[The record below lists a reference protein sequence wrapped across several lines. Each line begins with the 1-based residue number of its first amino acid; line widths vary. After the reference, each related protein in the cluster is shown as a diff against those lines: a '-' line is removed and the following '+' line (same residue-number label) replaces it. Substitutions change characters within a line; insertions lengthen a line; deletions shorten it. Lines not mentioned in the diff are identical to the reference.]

1 MKQFKLL
8 QQDISNEQD
17 ADFLIS
23 LIEKD
28 EKNDLDLELVG
39 KYLKKQIFIRNLSY
53 QLPSQIMKKMYS
65 GFKIQTFKQH
75 ELIYEQG
82 NISDTIY
89 ICLKGQIDSYVQ
101 KNNLNIDQEDK
112 EGIKQENNENLLK
125 STQYYYEDKE
135 IAKLIN
141 DPELLQRF
149 KLKREEKLDR
159 QVRYMMRER
168 AKNLEEQRKKE
179 QEKIQFDIQRM
190 ENRQKVIQQ
199 IIESNRRAN
208 NFSNIG
214 RTLNPKLNKRES
226 PSQKLKQTNQILPK
240 IELTNSKQ
248 QNKSPLKD
256 NNPTSPAL
264 SYQGENN
271 LLLKRYYWKQQT
283 NRESSIKKKDQKSE
297 QSLFDETLNSFS
309 ESKFGGFN
317 KGSLIFSSI
326 NKIKQK
332 NKSKDPFDDSNF
344 QQQQLI
350 IEEDDGNQNNNQNE
364 NDDSIGANSIG
375 DLESPSNFKVN
386 NQYNK
391 SLLIKDFDIN
401 QSFKGKSL
409 NSFFCNLDKVS
420 EYKPGDM
427 FGSEMLENK
436 HERSSFAIVNSVE
449 AKLAILD
456 KTFFEEILMLYHEEK
471 LINEIKFFQNNCLF
485 SKFDESEIEQ
495 ILLKLESVSFKK
507 DSIIYKEDDPSD
519 RIYLVKEGEIE
530 IDHIIETEKK
540 FEDYPF
546 INQQFHQ
553 RRQKIAIIGPG
564 QIFGESEILKD
575 IKRIT
580 RAITISTTNIF
591 YVFDSNQIKFLLD
604 NSDLKENLN
613 QARQNKS
620 SWRQSRFRKIQIA
633 TKNHHEQVKK
643 ILENSQTQA
652 QIEPLSPTKQNTK
665 NHHINKKNSEKE
677 FQNKLE
683 QIEKISSNQ
692 LKSLPSNHLINFQ
705 ISSEKKIY
713 TQNSSKEEKQFYQD
727 PYAFQNPFQKYQTR
741 NQSFSYSQNN
751 NNHNNSI
758 SSFQHHISNPIQSP
772 QSAEFVASLN
782 QSPKSLLP
790 QNLDKIKSYEFYNF
804 PTQKHQQEKYLKTDF
819 TSKSI
824 SASSERNN
832 SYHSSIHQVQHF
844 EQNQYKIESYNPQIS
859 DSYLTLNPK
868 PFNPLISQSQERNQ
882 SQLSTLIST
891 NRQTRSSINS
901 PNVYTLDS
909 KRHKF
914 SINPLQYYGENDLN
928 EAETNSVKQPNFN
941 DIDTLTPIIKKSKIL
956 DSLSKAFKK
965 QQNCTTNSPIR
976 GDRRKIKTIFIYE
989 NEPLQQLYM
998 NCKYNHKKYAIS
1010 RKSKRSSSINT
1021 SYSKRRTDFGEI
1033 ENANNQENN
1042 KKDKINQVIP
1052 VNQNRNI
1059 QNTNSVVDQKEQVD
1073 NSQLKEFIQK
1083 NTLAQI
1089 GLFNEEPNIKLNTN
1103 IQQKLIQESTSKYRL
1118 KAMKQILESSH
1129 QIQNLNYLYKY
1140 SKFLKYNE
1148 TILPQ
1153 KQNKKINIVEKK

>member
-8 QQDISNEQD
+8 QQDISNQQD
-17 ADFLIS
+17 ADFLVS
-23 LIEKD
+23 LIEKE

-39 KYLKKQIFIRNLSY
+39 KYLKKLTFLRNLSY
-53 QLPSQIMKKMYS
+53 LLPSQIMKKVYS
-65 GFKIQTFKQH
+65 GFKIQNFKQH

-82 NISDTIY
+82 DISDTIY

-101 KNNLNIDQEDK
+101 KTSLNLDQEDK
-112 EGIKQENNENLLK
+112 IVNKQEINESLYKKGSCN
-125 STQYYYEDKE
+125 YEENE
-135 IAKLIN
+135 IIKLIN
-141 DPELLQRF
+141 DPDLLQRF
-149 KLKREEKLDR
+149 KLNREEKLDR

-168 AKNLEEQRKKE
+168 AKNLEDQRKKE

-190 ENRQKVIQQ
+190 DNRQKVIQQ
-199 IIESNRRAN
+199 IIESNRQAN

-214 RTLNPKLNKRES
+214 RTFNPKTTKRES
-226 PSQKLKQTNQILPK
+226 PSQKLKHTNQNLPK
-240 IELTNSKQ
+240 IELSNNSKQ

-256 NNPTSPAL
+256 NNVISPAL
-264 SYQGENN
+264 SFSGENN
-271 LLLKRYYWKQQT
+271 LLLKRYYWKQST
-283 NRESSIKKKDQKSE
+283 IRESSIKKKDQKSE
-297 QSLFDETLNSFS
+297 QSLFNDTLNLFS
-309 ESKFGGFN
+309 ESKFGGIT

-332 NKSKDPFDDSNF
+332 NKNKNPIEESNI
-344 QQQQLI
+344 QKQQLI
-350 IEEDDGNQNNNQNE
+350 IEEDDGNYNNNQNE
-364 NDDSIGANSIG
+364 NDDYPIGSNSIG
-375 DLESPSNFKVN
+375 DLEDPSNFKVN
-386 NQYNK
+386 NSFNK
-391 SLLIKDFDIN
+391 SLLIKDFYIN
-401 QSFKGKSL
+401 SSFRGKSL

-427 FGSEMLENK
+427 FGSEMLDK
-436 HERSSFAIVNSVE
+436 RMERSSFAIVNSAE
-449 AKLAILD
+449 AKIATLD
-456 KTFFEEILMLYHEEK
+456 KNFFEEILMLYHEEK
-471 LINEIKFFQNNCLF
+471 LMNEINFFKNNCLF

-507 DSIIYKEDDPSD
+507 DSVIYKEDDSSD

-530 IDHIIETEKK
+530 IDQIIETEKK

-553 RRQKIAIIGPG
+553 KRQKIAIIGPG

-620 SWRQSRFRKIQIA
+620 SWRQSRLRKIQIA

-643 ILENSQTQA
+643 ILENSETQA
-652 QIEPLSPTKQNTK
+652 QIEPLSLTKQNSQSL
-665 NHHINKKNSEKE
+665 INKKNSQSE

-683 QIEKISSNQ
+683 QIEKINCNQMKSS
-692 LKSLPSNHLINFQ
+692 PSSHIINFQ
-705 ISSEKKIY
+705 INSEKKIY
-713 TQNSSKEEKQFYQD
+713 TQNSKEEEQFYQD
-727 PYAFQNPFQKYQTR
+727 PYSFSNPFKKYQTR
-741 NQSFSYSQNN
+741 NQSFSYSQNS
-751 NNHNNSI
+751 NNHQSNM
-758 SSFQHHISNPIQSP
+758 FNPIQSP
-772 QSAEFVASLN
+772 QSAELISSLN
-782 QSPKSLLP
+782 QSPQSILH
-790 QNLDKIKSYEFYNF
+790 QNMDKK
-804 PTQKHQQEKYLKTDF
+804 KHKQVKYLKTEE

-832 SYHSSIHQVQHF
+832 LYHSSLLPAKQI
-844 EQNQYKIESYNPQIS
+844 ELNQYKMESYNPQVS

-868 PFNPLISQSQERNQ
+868 PFNPLVSQERYQ
-882 SQLSTLIST
+882 SQLTTLIST
-891 NRQTRSSINS
+891 SRQTRSSANS
-901 PNVYTLDS
+901 PIVNNLQAR
-909 KRHKF
+909 KHKF
-914 SINPLQYYGENDLN
+914 SINLLEYYGV
-928 EAETNSVKQPNFN
+928 NSSSKELKNYLSEVESNFEKQPNFN

-965 QQNCTTNSPIR
+965 QQNCVTNSPIR
-976 GDRRKIKTIFIYE
+976 GDKRKMKTIFIYE

-998 NCKYNHKKYAIS
+998 NCKYNHKKYEIS

-1021 SYSKRRTDFGEI
+1021 SYSTRRKDI
-1033 ENANNQENN
+1033 LDIQNHNNQENN
-1042 KKDKINQVIP
+1042 KKERTSQIINQ
-1052 VNQNRNI
+1052 NQNKNV
-1059 QNTNSVVDQKEQVD
+1059 QNSNLVDQKELND
-1073 NSQLKEFIQK
+1073 NKQLKEFIQK
-1083 NTLAQI
+1083 NTLVQI

-1118 KAMKQILESSH
+1118 QAMKQILESSH

-1140 SKFLKYNE
+1140 SKFLKNNE
-1148 TILPQ
+1148 TILSH
-1153 KQNKKINIVEKK
+1153 KQNKKNNIVEKK

>member
-1 MKQFKLL
+1 
-8 QQDISNEQD
+8 
-17 ADFLIS
+17 
-23 LIEKD
+23 
-28 EKNDLDLELVG
+28 
-39 KYLKKQIFIRNLSY
+39 
-53 QLPSQIMKKMYS
+53 MYS
-65 GFKIQTFKQH
+65 GFKIQNFKQN

-82 NISDTIY
+82 DLTDTIY

-101 KNNLNIDQEDK
+101 KASLHLDK
-112 EGIKQENNENLLK
+112 DDNERNKQENSESIQKQGKFNYEEN
-125 STQYYYEDKE
+125 D

-159 QVRYMMRER
+159 QVRYMMRVR
-168 AKNLEEQRKKE
+168 AKNLEEQKKKE

-214 RTLNPKLNKRES
+214 RTFVPKLTKRES
-226 PSQKLKQTNQILPK
+226 PSQKFKLTNQNLPK

-256 NNPTSPAL
+256 NNVASPSL
-264 SYQGENN
+264 SQQGENN
-271 LLLKRYYWKQQT
+271 LLLKRYYWKQST
-283 NRESSIKKKDQKSE
+283 NRESAIKKKDQKSE
-297 QSLFDETLNSFS
+297 QSLFNETLNSFS
-309 ESKFGGFN
+309 ESKFGGIT

-326 NKIKQK
+326 NKVKQK
-332 NKSKDPFDDSNF
+332 NKTKDLLEDSNF
-344 QQQQLI
+344 QKQQLI

-386 NQYNK
+386 NQFNK
-391 SLLIKDFDIN
+391 SLLIKDFDVN
-401 QSFKGKSL
+401 SSFKGKSL
-409 NSFFCNLDKVS
+409 NSFFCNLDKVC
-420 EYKPGDM
+420 EYKTGDM
-427 FGSEMLENK
+427 FGSEMLEQK
-436 HERSSFAIVNSVE
+436 IERASFAIVNSAE
-449 AKLAILD
+449 AKIAALD
-456 KTFFEEILMLYHEEK
+456 KSFFEEILMLYHEEK
-471 LINEIKFFQNNCLF
+471 LMNEINFFRNNCLF

-507 DSIIYKEDDPSD
+507 DSIIYKEDDASD

-530 IDHIIETEKK
+530 IDQIIETEKK

-620 SWRQSRFRKIQIA
+620 SWRQSRLRKIQIA

-652 QIEPLSPTKQNTK
+652 QIEPLSPIKQNSQSL
-665 NHHINKKNSEKE
+665 INKKISQKE
-677 FQNKLE
+677 FQNKSE
-683 QIEKISSNQ
+683 QIENFNNNLMKSQASNY
-692 LKSLPSNHLINFQ
+692 LINLQ
-705 ISSEKKIY
+705 INSEKKIY
-713 TQNSSKEEKQFYQD
+713 TQSSSKEEEQFYQD
-727 PYAFQNPFQKYQTR
+727 PYSFSNPFKKYQNR
-741 NQSFSYSQNN
+741 NQSFSHSQNN
-751 NNHNNSI
+751 N
-758 SSFQHHISNPIQSP
+758 SFKQNLINPIQSP
-772 QSAEFVASLN
+772 QSDKLSLSLN
-782 QSPKSLLP
+782 QSPQSILP
-790 QNLDKIKSYEFYNF
+790 QKIEKINYYEFYNL
-804 PTQKHQQEKYLKTDF
+804 PSQKYQQIKQLKTDQ
-819 TSKSI
+819 TLKSI
-824 SASSERNN
+824 SVSSERNN
-832 SYHSSIHQVQHF
+832 SHLPVTQIESNQH
-844 EQNQYKIESYNPQIS
+844 KVESYNPQVS

-868 PFNPLISQSQERNQ
+868 SFYPLANQERNQ
-882 SQLSTLIST
+882 SQLTTLVSTT
-891 NRQTRSSINS
+891 RQTRSSINS
-901 PNVYTLDS
+901 PILNSLDARRNNFPTNS
-909 KRHKF
+909 
-914 SINPLQYYGENDLN
+914 LQYYGENTSPKQIQYDIN
-928 EAETNSVKQPNFN
+928 EVESNFKKQPNFN
-941 DIDTLTPIIKKSKIL
+941 DIDTLTPIIKKSKVL

-965 QQNCTTNSPIR
+965 QQNCVTNSPIR
-976 GDRRKIKTIFIYE
+976 GDKRKIKTIFIYE
-989 NEPLQQLYM
+989 NEPLQQLYL

-1021 SYSKRRTDFGEI
+1021 SCSKRIKDFPDI
-1033 ENANNQENN
+1033 QNPSYQENN
-1042 KKDKINQVIP
+1042 KKDKPNQTIS
-1052 VNQNRNI
+1052 VNQSKNI
-1059 QNTNSVVDQKEQVD
+1059 QNSNSVDQKEQ
-1073 NSQLKEFIQK
+1073 NENNQLKEFIQK

-1148 TILPQ
+1148 TVLPH
-1153 KQNKKINIVEKK
+1153 KQIKKINIVEKK